1 MPYSYALP
9 VNTGRN
15 SLLLDRVLNPAV
27 RLGRPFDDS
36 LMRPGQPLLVDGPL
50 ACGKTTLLRS
60 LAERAEEAGYLA
72 VTATCSPTERDLPF
86 GVVSQ
91 LARGVWKTPDGPAEV
106 PGLPAILSGASDPA
120 DQAETARLCHRLCT
134 ALIDHAE
141 HTPLLLAVDDV
152 RHSDPASAHFLLQLL
167 RRLDAARIVAVFSD
181 DLSLPAPSLPL
192 RYELLRS
199 QSLRRIGLG
208 PLTRDQ
214 VADVVAAELGQT
226 AGHRAGDV
234 YAATGGNRLL
244 LHTLLADYREHGEA
258 RQTGYGQSFLSCL
271 HRNEPIFLDVV
282 RALAVVGSALPAA
295 DLAWMTGHEPE
306 PVGQV
311 LTALTG
317 AGLMDEG
324 AFRHEAARLS
334 VLNDMPGPARRNLHQ
349 RAARL
354 LHDQGRPAATIARH
368 LVRAGQIPDSW
379 SAEVL
384 LEVAEQVA
392 VGEDASIAVDLLEQS
407 FDQCRH
413 EERRAALQAKLA
425 EAEWKINPSTAT
437 RHHAP
442 LYSAARSGRLGLSD
456 SVTLL
461 MQLLW
466 KGSLT
471 EVEGLL
477 AQLRHDPAAAD
488 RVHAIEAALTCTYP
502 WLAERGSAPAQ
513 HGGAAATRAAVWPR
527 AGTVLAD
534 VLTGGQT
541 HDTVRRAEEVLRE
554 LQLGHDP
561 ACQEQAGLFALLAL
575 VYGGRIDLASAWC
588 EGALGE
594 TGGGPH
600 VPVWQAVLAAARSE
614 IALRRGDLAEAAE
627 LSRAALTHVSP
638 GAWGVAIGLPLGSLI
653 LANTR
658 MGRYEEAGLHV
669 AQTVP
674 NAMFKSS
681 YGLHYLYARGHYFLA
696 VNRHQAALADFLLC
710 GELLTEWGLSSGC
723 DPVPWRIGAAEA
735 WLAQGNHDQARIL
748 VYQQLGRP
756 HPDGARARGQ
766 SLRLLAATSSAKRRP
781 QLLGEAV
788 GLFNE
793 QEDKY
798 ELARTL
804 WDLSQ
809 AHHALG
815 EKKQARRT
823 MRRAWHVAKMCEAA
837 SLYEE
842 WLPAEDQA
850 QATALMPKQDTGIDR
865 LTHSERRVASLAAMG
880 YTNREIAGK
889 LFVTASTVEQ
899 HLTRVFRKLD
909 IKHREQLPPELYAD
923 RAESA

>member
-1 MPYSYALP
+1 MPYSYAMP
-9 VNTGRN
+9 VNTERN
-15 SLLLDRVLNPAV
+15 SRPLGGVLNTAV
-27 RLGRPFDDS
+27 HLGHPFGDS
-36 LMRPGQPLLVDGPL
+36 LVRPGQALLVDGPL

-60 LAERAEEAGYLA
+60 FAERASESGYL
-72 VTATCSPTERDLPF
+72 TISATCSPSERDLPF

-91 LARGVWKTPDGPAEV
+91 LARGAWKSPGGPPEV
-106 PGLPAILSGASDPA
+106 PGLPDILRGAGDPVDRA
-120 DQAETARLCHRLCT
+120 GIARLCHRLCT
-134 ALIDHAE
+134 SLIDHAE

-152 RHSDPASAHFLLQLL
+152 RHSDPASAAFLLQLV
-167 RRLDAARIVAVFSD
+167 RRLDSARIAAVFTD
-181 DLSLPAPSLPL
+181 DLSLSSSLPL
-192 RYELLRS
+192 RYELLRA
-199 QSLRRIGLG
+199 QHLRRIGLG
-208 PLTRDQ
+208 PLSPGQ
-214 VADVVAAELGQT
+214 VAEVVVAELGET
-226 AGHRAGDV
+226 ARRHVGDIL
-234 YAATGGNRLL
+234 AATGGNRLL
-244 LHTLLADYREHGEA
+244 LHTLLSDYREYGEA

-295 DLAWMTGHEPE
+295 DLAWLTGHEPE
-306 PVGQV
+306 PISQV
-311 LTALTG
+311 LAALTG

-324 AFRHEAARLS
+324 AFRQETARLS
-334 VLNDMPGPARRNLHQ
+334 VLNDMPAQARRTLHQ

-392 VGEDASIAVDLLEQS
+392 VGEEASIAVDLLEQS
-407 FDQCRH
+407 FEQCPH
-413 EERRAALQAKLA
+413 EERRAALRAKLA

-442 LYSAARSGRLGLSD
+442 LYGAVRAGRLGLPD

-466 KGSLT
+466 KGGLS

-477 AQLRHDPAAAD
+477 AHLRADPAATD
-488 RVHAIEAALTCTYP
+488 QLHAIEAALTCTYP
-502 WLAERGSAPAQ
+502 WLAERRAAPPH
-513 HGGAAATRAAVWPR
+513 HGGAAATRAAAWPR

-561 ACQEQAGLFALLAL
+561 ACHEQAGLFALLAL
-575 VYGGRIDLASAWC
+575 VYGGRNDLASAWC

-600 VPVWQAVLAAARSE
+600 VPMRQAVLSAARSE

-627 LSRAALTHVSP
+627 QSRAALTHASP
-638 GAWGVAIGLPLGSLI
+638 GAWGVAIGLPLGALI
-653 LANTR
+653 LACTR
-658 MGRYEEAGLHV
+658 MGRHEEAGFHV

-696 VNRHQAALADFLLC
+696 AGRHQAALADFLLC
-710 GELLTEWGLSSGC
+710 GELLTDWGLSSGC

-748 VYQQLGRP
+748 VYQQLSRP
-756 HPDGARARGQ
+756 HTDGARARGQ

-781 QLLGEAV
+781 QLLNEAV
-788 GLFNE
+788 GLFTE

-809 AHHALG
+809 AYHALG

-823 MRRAWHVAKMCEAA
+823 MRRAWHVAKMCDAA

-842 WLPAEDQA
+842 WLPADDQGH
-850 QATALMPKQDTGIDR
+850 ATGPTPKSDTAIER

-889 LFVTASTVEQ
+889 LYVTASTVEQ

-909 IKHREQLPPELYAD
+909 IKHREQLPTELYAD
-923 RAESA
+923 RMELA

>member
-1 MPYSYALP
+1 MPFSYAMP
-9 VNTGRN
+9 VNTEWN
-15 SLLLDRVLNPAV
+15 SRPMDTVLNAAAH
-27 RLGRPFDDS
+27 LGHPFGDS
-36 LMRPGQPLLVDGPL
+36 LVRPGQALLLDGPL

-60 LAERAEEAGYLA
+60 FAERAAAAGRL
-72 VTATCSPTERDLPF
+72 VITATCSPCERDLPF

-91 LARGVWKTPDGPAEV
+91 LARGARKSAGGPPEV
-106 PGLPAILSGASDPA
+106 PGLPDILRGTSDPV
-120 DQAETARLCHRLCT
+120 DRAEIARLCHRLCT
-134 ALIDHAE
+134 LLIDYAE

-152 RHSDPASAHFLLQLL
+152 RHSDPASAHFLLQLV
-167 RRLDAARIVAVFSD
+167 RRLDSARVAAVFTD
-181 DLSLPAPSLPL
+181 DLSLPAPTLPL

-199 QSLRRIGLG
+199 QRLHRIGLG
-208 PLTRDQ
+208 PLTPDE
-214 VADVVAAELGQT
+214 VADVVVAELGET
-226 AGHRAGDV
+226 ASPRAGDV

-282 RALAVVGSALPAA
+282 RALAVVGFSLPAT
-295 DLAWMTGHEPE
+295 DLAWLTGHEPE
-306 PVGQV
+306 PIGQV
-311 LTALTG
+311 LAALTG

-324 AFRHEAARLS
+324 AFRQEAARLS
-334 VLNDMPGPARRNLHQ
+334 VLNDTPARARRTLHQ

-354 LHDQGRPAATIARH
+354 LHDQGRPATTIARH
-368 LVRAGQIPDSW
+368 LVRAGRIPDSW
-379 SAEVL
+379 SPELL

-392 VGEDASIAVDLLEQS
+392 VGEEASVAVDLLEQS
-407 FDQCRH
+407 LEQCPH
-413 EERRAALQAKLA
+413 QERRAALQAKLA

-437 RHHAP
+437 RHHTP
-442 LYSAARSGRLGLSD
+442 LYGAVRAGRLGLPD

-466 KGSLT
+466 KGGLT

-477 AQLRHDPAAAD
+477 AHLREDPAATD
-488 RVHAIEAALTCTYP
+488 QLHAIEAALTCTYP
-502 WLAERGSAPAQ
+502 WLAERRPAPAH
-513 HGGAAATRAAVWPR
+513 HGGSAATRAAVWPR

-594 TGGGPH
+594 TGAGPH
-600 VPVWQAVLAAARSE
+600 VPMRQAVLAAARSE

-627 LSRAALTHVSP
+627 RSRAALTHASP
-638 GAWGVAIGLPLGSLI
+638 GAWGVAVGLPLGSLI
-653 LANTR
+653 LACTR
-658 MGRYEEAGLHV
+658 MGRHEEAGFHV

-696 VNRHQAALADFLLC
+696 AGRHQAALADFLLC
-710 GELLTEWGLSSGC
+710 GELLTDWGLSSGC

-748 VYQQLGRP
+748 VYQQLSRP
-756 HPDGARARGQ
+756 HTDGARARGQ

-781 QLLGEAV
+781 QLLNEAV
-788 GLFNE
+788 GLFTE

-809 AHHALG
+809 AYHALG

-823 MRRAWHVAKMCEAA
+823 MRRAWHVAKMCDAA

-842 WLPAEDQA
+842 WLPADDQS
-850 QATALMPKQDTGIDR
+850 QAVAPAPKADAGIER

-889 LFVTASTVEQ
+889 LYVTASTVEQ

-909 IKHREQLPPELYAD
+909 IKHREQLPTELYAD
-923 RAESA
+923 RMELA